1 MYLKMKSR
9 EVCFLFDVMVVVVVE
24 SIHSRTRLLLVDF
37 LTKTKTNIE
46 RILSTFQLAQPT
58 TTLDSWVLFLSLCYF
73 IREKKNTRMHTPL
86 VIDKIYTT

>member
-1 MYLKMKSR
+1 MKSR
-9 EVCFLFDVMVVVVVE
+9 EICSLFDVLFLN
-24 SIHSRTRLLLVDF
+24 IHSRTRLLVDF
-37 LTKTKTNIE
+37 QTTTKTNIE
-46 RILSTFQLAQPT
+46 RILSIFQLAQPT